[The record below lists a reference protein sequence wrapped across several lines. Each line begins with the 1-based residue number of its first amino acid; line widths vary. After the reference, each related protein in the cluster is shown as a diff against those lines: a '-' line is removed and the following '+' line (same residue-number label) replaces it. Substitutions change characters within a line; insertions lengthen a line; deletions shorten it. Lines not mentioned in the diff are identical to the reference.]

1 MVTGIKAVI
10 WDMGG
15 VIFRTED
22 ETSKA
27 ALAEK
32 YGLTLEELYRLVFAS
47 DSANLATLGLVNEAQ
62 HWQTIGARFN
72 IDGNELDSFQEKFWD
87 GDIVD
92 RELIAFIGSLKEKY
106 ITGLLSNAW
115 SGARSVLTDHYRCM
129 DVFTYSTFSCEL
141 GLAKPDPAIYIKF
154 LELLN
159 VQPPEAIFVDD
170 LQKNIDAAN
179 ALGIHG
185 IRFRDPRQAKQDVLA
200 LLTQ

>member
-1 MVTGIKAVI
+1 
-10 WDMGG
+10 
-15 VIFRTED
+15 
-22 ETSKA
+22 
-27 ALAEK
+27 
-32 YGLTLEELYRLVFAS
+32 
-47 DSANLATLGLVNEAQ
+47 
-62 HWQTIGARFN
+62 
-72 IDGNELDSFQEKFWD
+72 
-87 GDIVD
+87 
-92 RELIAFIGSLKEKY
+92 
-106 ITGLLSNAW
+106 
-115 SGARSVLTDHYRCM
+115 M

-141 GLAKPDPAIYIKF
+141 GLAKPDPAIYNKF